1 VAKVTPF
8 LWFDNQAEEAAEFY
22 ISIFPNSRIT
32 EVSRYGDAGP
42 GPAGSAMVVAFEL
55 DGSPFLA
62 LNGGPD
68 HFHFDEAI
76 SFSIDCA
83 GQAEV
88 DHYWHSLS
96 EGGAEIA
103 CGWLHDKY
111 GLRWQ
116 VVPTELPK
124 LLSDPDPARAKRA
137 AEAMFTM
144 KKLDI
149 ASLRAAANGTTS

>member
-1 VAKVTPF
+1 MPKVTPF

-22 ISIFPNSRIT
+22 VSIFPNSRIT
-32 EVSRYGDAGP
+32 EISRYGDAGP

-68 HFHFDEAI
+68 HFNFDESI

-83 GQAEV
+83 SQDEV
-88 DHYWHSLS
+88 DHFWYSLS
-96 EGGAEIA
+96 DGGAEIA

-116 VVPTELPK
+116 VVPSELPK
-124 LLSDPDPARAKRA
+124 LLSDPDPERAKRA
-137 AEAMFTM
+137 TGAMFTM

-149 ASLRAAANGTTS
+149 AALLAAADDTTS

>member
-1 VAKVTPF
+1 MSKITPF
-8 LWFDNQAEEAAEFY
+8 LWFDNQAEEAAQFY
-22 ISIFPNSRIT
+22 VSIFPNSKIT

-42 GPAGSAMVVAFEL
+42 GAAGSAMVVAFEL

-68 HFHFDEAI
+68 HFSFDESI
-76 SFSIDCA
+76 SFSINCA
-83 GQAEV
+83 SQDEV
-88 DHYWHSLS
+88 DHYWESLC

-103 CGWLHDKY
+103 CGWLHDRY

-116 VVPTELPK
+116 VVPSELPK
-124 LLSDPDPARAKRA
+124 LLGDPDPERARRA
-137 AEAMFTM
+137 TEAMFTM

-149 ASLRAAANGTTS
+149 KALLAAADHSTN